1 MDKYKNIPYDRDTM
15 TKSGKI
21 KIASIISLVLLAFGT
36 LVVLAGQKIIVNAF
50 LENIYIYCKFGLLI
64 IGDSIAYLLEKGWS
78 AIFTSWK
85 IWVVFVIIAATLLL
99 RWLFGYHSE

>member
-21 KIASIISLVLLAFGT
+21 KIASIITLVFAAFGV

-50 LENIYIYCKFGLLI
+50 LENIYIYCKFGLLVVS
-64 IGDSIAYLLEKGWS
+64 DFFAYFLEKGWGV
-78 AIFTSWK
+78 IFTDWRT
-85 IWVVFVIIAATLLL
+85 WVVFVIIAATLLL